1 MTILLF
7 LIISCIVD
15 IDLDSY
21 IEQGGFIMRYQQLT
35 AKDWNSTA
43 RQILDAAYEL
53 FSEKGYNKV
62 TTRDIARK
70 ADVNLGLITYYF
82 SSKANIG
89 AIVMMNLNNKL
100 YKQAFEVDLP
110 EIGSAEKLYIYTA
123 LLWRYI
129 DENLFH
135 FILEYFAACSS
146 SIRISSTFMELS
158 WEVIKEYN
166 LPVTPAENEVYASA
180 LKGAELT
187 LVQKRNSQELNITYE
202 DISNLVLSNY
212 YYNIGL
218 SDKTILSVIK
228 TSEKILNTL

>member
-1 MTILLF
+1 
-7 LIISCIVD
+7 
-15 IDLDSY
+15 
-21 IEQGGFIMRYQQLT
+21 
-35 AKDWNSTA
+35 
-43 RQILDAAYEL
+43 
-53 FSEKGYNKV
+53 
-62 TTRDIARK
+62 
-70 ADVNLGLITYYF
+70 
-82 SSKANIG
+82 
-89 AIVMMNLNNKL
+89 
-100 YKQAFEVDLP
+100 
-110 EIGSAEKLYIYTA
+110 
-123 LLWRYI
+123 
-129 DENLFH
+129 
-135 FILEYFAACSS
+135 
-146 SIRISSTFMELS
+146 MELS